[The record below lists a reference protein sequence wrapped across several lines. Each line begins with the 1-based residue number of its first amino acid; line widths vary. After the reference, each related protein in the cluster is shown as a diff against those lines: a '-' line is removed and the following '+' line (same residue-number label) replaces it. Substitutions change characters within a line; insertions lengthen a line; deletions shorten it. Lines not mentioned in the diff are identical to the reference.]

1 MNERCNLR
9 PLRQR
14 MSSHERQRNLSASLR
29 PAHAAILE
37 VRPLRGL
44 RRLPQSGY
52 VRQQPR
58 RHEATRYCGRRR
70 TKTAAPTGSWS
81 DRPVMAKRKAAR
93 ARSASRVQSA
103 HKYRP
108 SSRICRYWNI
118 VPFIATICLSSAFLF
133 AGKTADSEPSASHYA
148 PLKRHTIGE
157 WKTNCPKPY
166 GMNPDWC
173 HGPTR

>member
-1 MNERCNLR
+1 MNESCNLR
-9 PLRQR
+9 PLWQR
-14 MSSHERQRNLSASLR
+14 MPSNRRQRNLPASLR
-29 PAHAAILE
+29 PAPAAVLE

-44 RRLPQSGY
+44 RRLPQSGH
-52 VRQQPR
+52 VGQQPR
-58 RHEATRYCGRRR
+58 RHKAARYCGRRR
-70 TKTAAPTGSWS
+70 TQTAAPTGSWS
-81 DRPVMAKRKAAR
+81 DRPVMAKSKAAG

-108 SSRICRYWNI
+108 SSWVRRYWNV
-118 VPFIATICLSSAFLF
+118 VPFVALVCLSGAFLF
-133 AGKTADSEPSASHYA
+133 AGKTADSEPSASHYT
-148 PLKRHTIGE
+148 PMKRHPIGE